1 MIDVNQA
8 QALIREYAADM
19 PTERIALAEAEGRV
33 LAECVISRIDLP
45 PFDNS
50 AMDGFAL
57 VWSDT
62 LLPGSM
68 IEVVAERAAGDGRCE
83 MLSGVAAI
91 MTGARLPDGLDTVV
105 PLEDVSVK
113 TRADDGRPLMIQIER
128 VSVRGQHVRR
138 AGEDIAQGDEAI
150 PAGTRL
156 GPAELM
162 LLKGIGISDIAV
174 RRRPRVAL
182 VCTGRELVDTTG
194 LALSPGQIYN
204 TNGPYMEARLR
215 EAGASVTAY
224 VTVPDETA
232 VFVQT
237 VRRWLTEGVDI
248 VVSTGAVSMGRYD
261 FVPEALAELGGE
273 TIFHKIKMR
282 PGKPLL
288 FAVLPGNVLFFG
300 LPGNPVSSAVGMR
313 FFVEAA
319 LRQMLSMPREQPW
332 RLPLA
337 KVLAK
342 KAGFHLYQKAELQLD
357 PDGALRVGLLKGQE
371 SFKTHPLLQARVWA
385 GLPAAGEALP
395 AGALVDVHPLC
406 HFDESL
412 FRRT

>member
-33 LAECVISRIDLP
+33 LAECVTSQTDLP

-57 VWSDT
+57 VWNDT

-105 PLEDVSVK
+105 PLEDVSVR

-162 LLKGIGISDIAV
+162 LLKGIGIADIAV
-174 RRRPRVAL
+174 KRRPRVAL
-182 VCTGRELVDTTG
+182 VCTGRELVDTPG
-194 LALSPGQIYN
+194 FALLPGQIYN
-204 TNGPYMEARLR
+204 TNGPYLEARLR

-224 VTVPDETA
+224 ETVPDETA
-232 VFVQT
+232 AFVQT

-261 FVPEALAELGGE
+261 FVPEALTELGGE

-300 LPGNPVSSAVGMR
+300 LPGNPVSSAVGLR
-313 FFVEAA
+313 FFVETA
-319 LRQMLSMPREQPW
+319 LRRMLAMPHALPW

-337 KVLAK
+337 EVLIK
-342 KAGFHLYQKAELQLD
+342 KSGFHLYRKAELQLD
-357 PDGALRVGLLKGQE
+357 ADGVLRVGLLKGQE
-371 SFKTHPLLQARVWA
+371 SFKTHPLQRARVWA